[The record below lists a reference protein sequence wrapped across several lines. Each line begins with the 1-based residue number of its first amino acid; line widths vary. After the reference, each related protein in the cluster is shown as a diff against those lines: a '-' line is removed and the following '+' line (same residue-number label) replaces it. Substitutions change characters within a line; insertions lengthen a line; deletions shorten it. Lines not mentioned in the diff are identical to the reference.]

1 MKHGKTDTILRS
13 LEADCTCYLPVL
25 RQDAPLWLIH
35 ILISSGL
42 IHIRTL
48 SNQYDEE
55 NIPHFDHN
63 CCSLKYL
70 IYFPSHVNHVWFL
83 PKSATSTNVSKV
95 RKKWK
100 IDFFSNYSCVLGWKI
115 FAKSMDGK
123 TSERIHS
130 PINLRKGSKIMFFW
144 GII

>member
-1 MKHGKTDTILRS
+1 MDK
-13 LEADCTCYLPVL
+13 Y
-25 RQDAPLWLIH
+25 
-35 ILISSGL
+35 
-42 IHIRTL
+42 IRTL
-48 SNQYDEE
+48 SNQYNEE

-63 CCSLKYL
+63 CCSLKYFL
-70 IYFPSHVNHVWFL
+70 YFPSHVNHVWFL

-100 IDFFSNYSCVLGWKI
+100 IDFFSNYSCVLGWQI

-144 GII
+144 GIIIILTVSVLLNFFLGLEKRRSSSWNIWEKE